1 MTSSP
6 ALTHRKRK
14 DPSTVESLG
23 TFSCG
28 PMIPFV
34 LENFE
39 ESTYILEDDTIEK
52 DVSLNVFT
60 FMKLILYKHFL
71 CVYVICRQGEREG
84 I

>member
-1 MTSSP
+1 
-6 ALTHRKRK
+6 
-14 DPSTVESLG
+14 
-23 TFSCG
+23 
-28 PMIPFV
+28 MIPFV